1 MLIEVAGRAEA
12 TVKEM
17 LNVAHAGGTST
28 GELRDV
34 LAVTKRIAA
43 VVATVQTH
51 LASAVAVTERH
62 GDGGTEVLAE
72 TTGLTRREARG
83 QVKTAKTIAGVPS
96 VRDAVAQG
104 RVSLANAKRLADAV
118 ERTSAGAVEADG
130 GLLKMAESLRAEQFT
145 KEARRWIAEQQDDGG
160 EADHQRMRAKRC
172 VRVWDNDN
180 GMVELHGTFDPLT
193 GKRIG
198 NRLRAEANRLYQ
210 NDKKHAT
217 LQDQHERGNQQQ
229 DETNGQRHKEA
240 DNNRRDSTPNGS
252 RSGSHQRS
260 RAPGNSK
267 ASDRRRSF
275 DQCMADALDNLTSN
289 TVTTPSPST
298 DSGSAARTGTTGRT
312 AETTISNGHRARGD
326 TNSTDTGTVIGNG
339 NVGETGTENDAGS
352 DAEATTC
359 NGHRAC
365 GDTNSTDTG
374 TVIGNGNVGE
384 TGTENDAGSDA
395 EATISNGQRAC
406 AGTSNADAEMI
417 MGHGEVGETGTEN
430 DAGSGTGATIS
441 NGHRARGDT
450 LSADTGTVIGNGEV
464 GETGTE
470 NDAGSD
476 AEATISNGHRA
487 CAGTSNADAEMIMGN
502 GDVGETGTG
511 STTGSGTGATISNGH
526 RARGDTL
533 SADTGT
539 VIGNDEVGGVGNGSD
554 AGFCAECGTDN
565 RANTSADSQPGLGRA
580 FADICVIVQVDA
592 VTGELVAQLPDGE
605 RLPASVLDKLTC
617 NARISVILS
626 TAKGQPIWRAIA
638 ARAASDTQRRL
649 LLARWGGCFHCAA
662 HPAMC
667 QIHHIV
673 PVAQG
678 GETKIDN
685 LIPVCWDCHDLIHHN
700 HWQIHKHPKGNHT
713 LHPPDPYHHGPAHAP
728 EQPLLFTS
736 ADHDHGSAHGD

>member
-1 MLIEVAGRAEA
+1 MSQGVDIVQVMLMEVAGRAEA

-229 DETNGQRHKEA
+229 GETNGQRHKDA
-240 DNNRRDSTPNGS
+240 SSSGRDGTPDSGGSGGSNRG
-252 RSGSHQRS
+252 
-260 RAPGNSK
+260 RATGNPK
-267 ASDRRRSF
+267 AGDRRRSF

-289 TVTTPSPST
+289 TITTPSPST
-298 DSGSAARTGTTGRT
+298 NSRSAARTRPGTTGRT
-312 AETTISNGHRARGD
+312 AETTNPNKTAHTNRTSADTGTVIGNGEVGETGTGSATSSGTETTISNGHRACGD
-326 TNSTDTGTVIGNG
+326 TRSTDTGTVIGNGEVGETGTGSATSSGTETTISNGHRACGDTRSADTGTVIGNG

-359 NGHRAC
+359 NG
-365 GDTNSTDTG
+365 
-374 TVIGNGNVGE
+374 
-384 TGTENDAGSDA
+384 
-395 EATISNGQRAC
+395 QRAC

-417 MGHGEVGETGTEN
+417 MGHGGVGETDTESA
-430 DAGSGTGATIS
+430 AGSGAAAAIS
-441 NGHRARGDT
+441 N
-450 LSADTGTVIGNGEV
+450 NQ
-464 GETGTE
+464 
-470 NDAGSD
+470 
-476 AEATISNGHRA
+476 RA
-487 CAGTSNADAEMIMGN
+487 CPTTRNADAGAVIDN
-502 GDVGETGTG
+502 GD
-511 STTGSGTGATISNGH
+511 
-526 RARGDTL
+526 
-533 SADTGT
+533 
-539 VIGNDEVGGVGNGSD
+539 VGGVGNGSEPIS
-554 AGFCAECGTDN
+554 CAECGADT
-565 RANTSADSQPGLGRA
+565 RANTSMDSQPGLGRA

-626 TAKGQPIWRAIA
+626 TARGQPIWRAIA
-638 ARAASDTQRRL
+638 ARAASEIQRRSL
-649 LLARWGGCFHCAA
+649 LTRWGGCFHCAA

-713 LHPPDPYHHGPAHAP
+713 LHPPQPHHHGPAHAP

>member
-1 MLIEVAGRAEA
+1 MSQGVDIVQVMLMEVAGRAEA

-28 GELRDV
+28 RELRDV

-43 VVATVQTH
+43 VIATVQTH

-62 GDGGTEVLAE
+62 GDDGTEVLAE

-118 ERTSAGAVEADG
+118 ERTSADAVEADG

-145 KEARRWIAEQQDDGG
+145 KQARRWIAEQQDDGG

-210 NDKKHAT
+210 HDKKHAAQ
-217 LQDQHERGNQQQ
+217 QDQHERGNPQQ
-229 DETNGQRHKEA
+229 DEPSGQRHKEA
-240 DNNRRDSTPNGS
+240 GSSGRDSTPNGS
-252 RSGSHQRS
+252 RSGSHQRG

-267 ASDRRRSF
+267 ARDRRRSF

-289 TVTTPSPST
+289 TITTPSPST
-298 DSGSAARTGTTGRT
+298 DSGSSRTRPGTTTSTGTAG
-312 AETTISNGHRARGD
+312 ATISNGHRARGD

-339 NVGETGTENDAGS
+339 EVGETGTENDAGS
-352 DAEATTC
+352 DTETTIS

-365 GDTNSTDTG
+365 
-374 TVIGNGNVGE
+374 V
-384 TGTENDAGSDA
+384 
-395 EATISNGQRAC
+395 
-406 AGTSNADAEMI
+406 GTSNADAEMI
-417 MGHGEVGETGTEN
+417 MGNGDVGETGTGSTT
-430 DAGSGTGATIS
+430 GSGTGATIS
-441 NGHRARGDT
+441 NGHRAC
-450 LSADTGTVIGNGEV
+450 V
-464 GETGTE
+464 
-470 NDAGSD
+470 
-476 AEATISNGHRA
+476 
-487 CAGTSNADAEMIMGN
+487 GTSNADAEMIMGN

-539 VIGNDEVGGVGNGSD
+539 VIGNGEVGGVGNGSD
-554 AGFCAECGTDN
+554 AGFCVECGADN

-736 ADHDHGSAHGD
+736 AHHDHGNPGPAPPQTLAPDFEIPPQ

>member
-1 MLIEVAGRAEA
+1 MEVAGRAEA

-28 GELRDV
+28 VELRDV

-83 QVKTAKTIAGVPS
+83 QVKTAKTIAGLPS

-210 NDKKHAT
+210 NDKKHAAQ
-217 LQDQHERGNQQQ
+217 QDQHERSNQQQ

-240 DNNRRDSTPNGS
+240 DNNRRDSTPNSS
-252 RSGSHQRS
+252 RSGSHQRG

-289 TVTTPSPST
+289 TVTGPSAST
-298 DSGSAARTGTTGRT
+298 DSGSAARTGTTGGT
-312 AETTISNGHRARGD
+312 AGPTNPSKTPRNGTRSVDA
-326 TNSTDTGTVIGNG
+326 GTVIDNGTVSEIGAGSAAGSGTRAAIGNSQRARDGTGSVDVDTGAVFGNG
-339 NVGETGTENDAGS
+339 VVNEMGAGS
-352 DAEATTC
+352 AAGSEA
-359 NGHRAC
+359 
-365 GDTNSTDTG
+365 
-374 TVIGNGNVGE
+374 VIG
-384 TGTENDAGSDA
+384 
-395 EATISNGQRAC
+395 NGQRAC
-406 AGTSNADAEMI
+406 PT
-417 MGHGEVGETGTEN
+417 T
-430 DAGSGTGATIS
+430 
-441 NGHRARGDT
+441 R
-450 LSADTGTVIGNGEV
+450 SADTGAVIGNGDVE
-464 GETGTE
+464 GT
-470 NDAGSD
+470 
-476 AEATISNGHRA
+476 
-487 CAGTSNADAEMIMGN
+487 
-502 GDVGETGTG
+502 
-511 STTGSGTGATISNGH
+511 
-526 RARGDTL
+526 
-533 SADTGT
+533 
-539 VIGNDEVGGVGNGSD
+539 GNGS
-554 AGFCAECGTDN
+554 GQSSCAECGAETG
-565 RANTSADSQPGLGRA
+565 AHTSADSQPALGRA

-605 RLPASVLDKLTC
+605 RLPASVLEKLTC

-626 TAKGQPIWRAIA
+626 TARGQPIWRAIA

-728 EQPLLFTS
+728 EQPLLFTQTAPDPNNDNSRLPASQTPALEFNAPAIHETHKGTPTAKPPESS
-736 ADHDHGSAHGD
+736 AQK

>member
-1 MLIEVAGRAEA
+1 MEVAGRAEA

-210 NDKKHAT
+210 NDKKHAAQ
-217 LQDQHERGNQQQ
+217 QDQHERGNQQQ

-240 DNNRRDSTPNGS
+240 DSSGRDSTPDSGG
-252 RSGSHQRS
+252 SGSSNRG
-260 RAPGNSK
+260 RATGNPK
-267 ASDRRRSF
+267 AGDRRRSF

-289 TVTTPSPST
+289 TITGPSPST
-298 DSGSAARTGTTGRT
+298 DSGSAARTGTTGGT
-312 AETTISNGHRARGD
+312 AEPTNPNKTPRNGTRSAD
-326 TNSTDTGTVIGNG
+326 AGTVIDNGTVSETGAGSAAGSGTRAAIGNAQRARVGTGSVDVDTGAVFGNG
-339 NVGETGTENDAGS
+339 VVDEMGAGS
-352 DAEATTC
+352 AADSDSEA
-359 NGHRAC
+359 
-365 GDTNSTDTG
+365 
-374 TVIGNGNVGE
+374 VIG
-384 TGTENDAGSDA
+384 
-395 EATISNGQRAC
+395 NGQRAC
-406 AGTSNADAEMI
+406 DSVSSTGAATVFRGGGVS
-417 MGHGEVGETGTEN
+417 ETGAGSAADSDSEAVIGNGQRACDGVSSTGAATVFGGGGVSETGAETGAGSA
-430 DAGSGTGATIS
+430 AGSGAEAVIG
-441 NGHRARGDT
+441 NGQTACPTTR
-450 LSADTGTVIGNGEV
+450 SADTGAVIGNGDVE
-464 GETGTE
+464 GT
-470 NDAGSD
+470 
-476 AEATISNGHRA
+476 
-487 CAGTSNADAEMIMGN
+487 
-502 GDVGETGTG
+502 
-511 STTGSGTGATISNGH
+511 
-526 RARGDTL
+526 
-533 SADTGT
+533 
-539 VIGNDEVGGVGNGSD
+539 GNGS
-554 AGFCAECGTDN
+554 GQSSCAECGAETG
-565 RANTSADSQPGLGRA
+565 AHTSADTQPALGRA

-626 TAKGQPIWRAIA
+626 TVKGQPIWRAIA
-638 ARAASDTQRRL
+638 ARAASEIQRRSL
-649 LLARWGGCFHCAA
+649 LTRWGGCFHCAA

-713 LHPPDPYHHGPAHAP
+713 LHPPQPHHHGPAHAP

>member
-1 MLIEVAGRAEA
+1 MEVAGRAEA

-28 GELRDV
+28 VELRDV

-210 NDKKHAT
+210 HDKKHAT

-229 DETNGQRHKEA
+229 GETNGQRHKDA
-240 DNNRRDSTPNGS
+240 SSSGRDSTPDSGGS
-252 RSGSHQRS
+252 GGSKRG
-260 RAPGNSK
+260 RAPGNPK
-267 ASDRRRSF
+267 AGDRRRSF

-289 TVTTPSPST
+289 TITAPSRT
-298 DSGSAARTGTTGRT
+298 DSGSAAPTGTTTSTGT
-312 AETTISNGHRARGD
+312 AETTNPSKAPCVNTRSVDA
-326 TNSTDTGTVIGNG
+326 GTVFGG
-339 NVGETGTENDAGS
+339 
-352 DAEATTC
+352 
-359 NGHRAC
+359 
-365 GDTNSTDTG
+365 
-374 TVIGNGNVGE
+374 
-384 TGTENDAGSDA
+384 
-395 EATISNGQRAC
+395 
-406 AGTSNADAEMI
+406 
-417 MGHGEVGETGTEN
+417 
-430 DAGSGTGATIS
+430 
-441 NGHRARGDT
+441 
-450 LSADTGTVIGNGEV
+450 
-464 GETGTE
+464 
-470 NDAGSD
+470 
-476 AEATISNGHRA
+476 
-487 CAGTSNADAEMIMGN
+487 
-502 GDVGETGTG
+502 GDVGETGAG
-511 STTGSGTGATISNGH
+511 SAAGSGAEVVISNGQ
-526 RARGDTL
+526 RGCPTVR
-533 SADTGT
+533 SAEAGA
-539 VIGNDEVGGVGNGSD
+539 VFGNGGGGGIGNGS
-554 AGFCAECGTDN
+554 GSSSCAECGAETGASRNTDSP
-565 RANTSADSQPGLGRA
+565 AGLGRA

-592 VTGELVAQLPDGE
+592 ATGELVAQLPDGE

-617 NARISVILS
+617 NARVSVILS
-626 TAKGQPIWRAIA
+626 TARGQPIWRAIA

-649 LLARWGGCFHCAA
+649 LLARWGGCFHCGA

-673 PVAQG
+673 PVAHG

-713 LHPPDPYHHGPAHAP
+713 LHPPQQHYHGPAHAP

-736 ADHDHGSAHGD
+736 ADDNSAQHDSSPAHHDHGSAADSDHDPARHDPAHHDHEDLGLAP